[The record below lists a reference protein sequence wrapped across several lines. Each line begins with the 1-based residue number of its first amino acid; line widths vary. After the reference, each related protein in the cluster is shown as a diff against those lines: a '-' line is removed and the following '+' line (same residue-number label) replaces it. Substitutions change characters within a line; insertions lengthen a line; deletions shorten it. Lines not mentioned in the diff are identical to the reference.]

1 MHWRFGLEE
10 FAMKIGNW
18 VEVEEGEF
26 HSATWATA
34 LVIIIA
40 TICGTVY
47 LNAQPVV
54 KWLPAEKVH
63 VK

>member
-1 MHWRFGLEE
+1 
-10 FAMKIGNW
+10 MKIGNW